1 MRLMLGDSRT
11 LLTQLEGQSVDAI
24 VCDPP
29 YELGLGGK
37 AWDASGIAYSVELW
51 AECLRVLRP
60 GGHLVAFG
68 ATRTY
73 HRMACAIEDA
83 GFEVRDSLSWLY
95 GTGMPKSMD
104 VAQAIDRQ
112 RYDRDDILKVTAWI
126 RSVRDA
132 AGVTN
137 RAIDEAFGFNGM
149 SSHWTSVKSQPSI
162 PTLEQVPRL
171 LEVLRVDWKQMPE
184 DVARLLVDLNS
195 RKGQPGQAWRQREVV
210 GHHAVGSHIDRWK
223 VTRFT
228 GKRESCAK
236 EITRPASDDAKRWE
250 GWGTA
255 LRPACEPAVL
265 ARKPMPG
272 RVADNLKAHGVG
284 AINVKA
290 CHDEEGRWPA
300 NVMVDEEAGAIID
313 AAAGGE
319 VARFFYSPKA
329 STEERE
335 WGKPEGAPTPW
346 NIHPTV
352 KPVDL
357 MRWLC
362 RLVTPPGGLVLDPF
376 CGSGSTGVAAVLE
389 GFGFIGCELDET
401 HMQIAAHRIAAAQ
414 AGKVVV
420 RGGKAQAAP
429 SDSQLSLF

>member
-11 LLTQLEGQSVDAI
+11 LLTQLEAQSVDAI

-37 AWDASGIAYSVELW
+37 AWDSSGIAYSVELW
-51 AECLRVLRP
+51 AECLRVLKP

-73 HRMACAIEDA
+73 HRITCAIEDA

-112 RYDRDDILKVTAWI
+112 RDDREDILKVTAWI

-137 RAIDEAFGFNGM
+137 RAIDKAFGFNGM

-162 PTLEQVPRL
+162 PTLDQVPRL
-171 LEVLRVDWKQMPE
+171 LELLSIGWDQVPE
-184 DVARLLVDLNS
+184 EVSRLLVDLNS
-195 RKGQPGQAWRQREVV
+195 RKGKPGEAWQQREVV
-210 GHHAVGSHIDRWK
+210 GHHKDVAGNSKWAA
-223 VTRFT
+223 TYF
-228 GKRESCAK
+228 GKAAAPAK
-236 EITRPASDDAKRWE
+236 AMTKAASDDARRWE
-250 GWGTA
+250 GWGTC

-265 ARKPMPG
+265 ARKPMAG

-300 NVMVDEEAGAIID
+300 NVMVDEEAAAIID

-335 WGKPEGAPTPW
+335 WGKPEGAATPW

-420 RGGKAQAAP
+420 RGSKAQAAP
-429 SDSQLSLF
+429 PDSQLSLF

>member
-1 MRLMLGDSRT
+1 MRLMLGDSRM
-11 LLTQLEGQSVDAI
+11 LLTQLDAESVDAI

-29 YELGLGGK
+29 YELGLGRK
-37 AWDASGIAYSVELW
+37 AWDSSGIAYSVELW
-51 AECLRVLRP
+51 AECLRVLKP

-112 RYDRDDILKVTAWI
+112 RHYRDDILKVTSWI
-126 RSVRDA
+126 RSARDA
-132 AGVTN
+132 GGVTN

-149 SSHWTSVKSQPSI
+149 SSHWTSAKSQPSI

-171 LEVLRVDWKQMPE
+171 LEVLRVDRQKMPE
-184 DVARLLVDLNS
+184 DVARLLVELNT
-195 RKGQPGQAWRQREVV
+195 RKGQPGQAWQQREVV
-210 GHHAVGSHIDRWK
+210 GRHAVGSHIDRWYS
-223 VTRFT
+223 TRFT
-228 GKRESCAK
+228 GKGASCAK
-236 EITRPASDDAKRWE
+236 EITKAASDDARRWE
-250 GWGTA
+250 GWGTT
-255 LRPACEPAVL
+255 LRPACEPALL
-265 ARKPMPG
+265 ARKPMGG
-272 RVADNLKAHGVG
+272 RLVDNLKAHGVG

-290 CHDEEGRWPA
+290 CHDKEGRWPA
-300 NVMVDEEAGAIID
+300 NVMVDGEAAAIID
-313 AAAGGE
+313 AAAGFE
-319 VARFFYSPKA
+319 VARYFYSSKA

-335 WGKPEGAPTPW
+335 WGKPDGAGSPW

-376 CGSGSTGVAAVLE
+376 CGSGSTGVAAILE
-389 GFGFIGCELDET
+389 GFDFIGLELDAT
-401 HMQIAAHRIAAAQ
+401 HMEIAAHRIAAAQ
-414 AGKVVV
+414 AGRVVV
-420 RGGKAQAAP
+420 RGGKAQAAAP
-429 SDSQLSLF
+429 DNQLSLF